1 MCTII
6 LLITFIHIPIDVFI
20 PEYTYNYMS
29 MYTKV
34 YVQLY
39 VFKSYK

>member
-1 MCTII
+1 MLT
-6 LLITFIHIPIDVFI
+6 LNIHIRIDVSV
-20 PEYTYNYMS
+20 PECTYNYMS

>member
-1 MCTII
+1 MR
-6 LLITFIHIPIDVFI
+6 LDVFI

-39 VFKSYK
+39 VFKSYEWVFILM